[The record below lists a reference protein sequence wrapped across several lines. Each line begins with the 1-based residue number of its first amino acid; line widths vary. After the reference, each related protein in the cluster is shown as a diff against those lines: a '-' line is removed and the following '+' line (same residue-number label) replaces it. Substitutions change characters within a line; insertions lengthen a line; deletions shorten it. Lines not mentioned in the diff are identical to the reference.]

1 MKNIFVVFSSLLF
14 LCCISTVNA
23 QSKGKSDK
31 AKKNLEACNMINKA
45 IESGDLSMIDK
56 VIAKDAVDHAGMHG
70 DLVGVDSIKSELA
83 RMHTVMPDMK
93 FTVIKELAD
102 DEHVFQ
108 WIRFTGT
115 TATADMGMPAG
126 TKFDMTAIEVS
137 KFKDGKAV
145 EHWEFMQP
153 ADMMKMMAPQQGMEK
168 ADSGMQK

>member
-1 MKNIFVVFSSLLF
+1 MKNILIVFSSLLF
-14 LCCISTVNA
+14 LFSITAVNA

-31 AKKNLEACNMINKA
+31 AKKNLEMCNMINKA
-45 IESGDLSMIDK
+45 IESGDMSVMDK

-70 DLVGVDSIKSELA
+70 DLVGVDAIKTELGKI
-83 RMHTVMPDMK
+83 HTVIPDMK
-93 FTVIKELAD
+93 FEVIKELAD
-102 DEHVFQ
+102 DDYVFQ
-108 WIRFTGT
+108 WVRFTGT

-153 ADMMKMMAPQQGMEK
+153 TDMMKMMPPQQGMEK
-168 ADSGMQK
+168 VDSGMQK